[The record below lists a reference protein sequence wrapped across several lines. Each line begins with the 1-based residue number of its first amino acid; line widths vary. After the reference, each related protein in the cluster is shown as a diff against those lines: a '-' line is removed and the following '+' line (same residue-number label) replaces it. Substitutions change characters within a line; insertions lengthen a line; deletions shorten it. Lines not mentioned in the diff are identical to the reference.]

1 MKNLGKIINPYDI
14 PTKEYVDPAILSY
27 GQQYT
32 EAELDKIFSLHK
44 RVLIQL
50 DYLELPVLTFEK
62 SETASTYTF
71 HCYYETET
79 SDRIEYNFQSDAWS
93 IYPFTLAPIDSPI
106 FEGTPKAPTATAG
119 TNTTQIATTAFVQNA
134 ISNTGIYW
142 IQYNK
147 TTFTEAEYNKI
158 VSLENT
164 ETVIGIYDASPG
176 IVEAWNLGTHQIYV
190 TEDTPSNSGITLI
203 FTTSIAKYT
212 CFIRAL
218 NYSATWTKT
227 LLPTKIY
234 DKKQNGISIWTGTQE
249 EYDALT
255 TKDANTLYLVTVT
268 PILDKILY
276 DAGNEETAITGG
288 WTLDGYSYSSGYTL
302 TTGTK
307 NASNMYFYCPSGSQ
321 SGTLLGTAN
330 MIDFTS
336 YNKLYITCKTSGT
349 TTNDIELFISS
360 SKAVQTTDST
370 LLRKDIS
377 SSTETTIEVDIS
389 SVRTSGY
396 LSIDTVNNTT
406 RNGYVYKIWITE

>member
-1 MKNLGKIINPYDI
+1 MKNLSTISDVKDI
-14 PTKEYVDPAILSY
+14 ATKEYVDPVRFDSSI
-27 GQQYT
+27 T
-32 EAELDKIFSLHK
+32 
-44 RVLIQL
+44 
-50 DYLELPVLTFEK
+50 
-62 SETASTYTF
+62 TYTQ
-71 HCYYETET
+71 TEIKNAIQSNRRIIIDGYAIVNAIY
-79 SDRIEYNFQSDAWS
+79 SDLDSYFFYMEAPDRTGYFSWHPQVKWKKINTTVARLISPD
-93 IYPFTLAPIDSPI
+93 FTGHP
-106 FEGTPKAPTATAG
+106 TAPTAAEG

-134 ISNTGIYW
+134 VSNSGIYW

-147 TTFTEAEYNKI
+147 TTFTEDEYNKI

-164 ETVIGIYDASPG
+164 ETAIGIYDASPG
-176 IVEAWNLGTHQIYV
+176 TVEAWNLGTHQMYI

-212 CFIRAL
+212 CFIRAS

-227 LLPTKIY
+227 LLPTTIY
-234 DKKQNGISIWTGTQE
+234 DNNSNAINVWTGTQE
-249 EYDALT
+249 EYNALT
-255 TKDANTLYLVTVT
+255 TKDASTLYLVTAT
-268 PILDKILY
+268 PVLDKILY
-276 DAGNEETAITGG
+276 DAGNEEPSITGG

-389 SVRTSGY
+389 SVKTSGY